1 MPQTKLIIDTLKQE
15 LRKQGVTY
23 KQVAQALQL
32 SEASVKRLFS
42 ERSFTLS
49 RLGQVCEV
57 LNLEIAD
64 LIHQMEKN
72 IDLTTQLSIDQE
84 RELVAD
90 IRLLL
95 MAHFLMCKFTFQDI
109 IRIYDISETE
119 GIQLLAKL
127 DRMKIIELQPG
138 NRVKLMIAKN
148 FELIP
153 NGPLQRFY
161 EQKVQSEFFNS
172 TFGGPGEFR
181 VFVSGML
188 SRSANAELIKKIKH
202 LAFDANELK
211 SESESLP
218 LEERFG
224 CSLIIAMRPWE
235 VKLFDQLRRVPSD
248 KHF

>member
-23 KQVAQALQL
+23 KQVAKTLKL
-32 SEASVKRLFS
+32 SEASIKRLFS
-42 ERSFTLS
+42 ERSFTLA
-49 RLGQVCEV
+49 RLGQVCAV

-64 LIHQMEKN
+64 LVHQMEKN
-72 IDLTTQLSIDQE
+72 IDLTAQLSIEQE
-84 RELVAD
+84 KELVAD
-90 IRLLL
+90 IKLLL
-95 MAHFLMCKFTFQDI
+95 MAHFLMSKLPFQDI

-119 GIQLLAKL
+119 GIKLLAKL

-153 NGPLQRFY
+153 NGPIQRFY
-161 EQKVQSEFFNS
+161 EQKVQSEFFDS
-172 TFGGPGEFR
+172 TFNGPGEFR
-181 VFVSGML
+181 AFVSGTF
-188 SRSANAELIKKIKH
+188 SRPANAELIKKVKH
-202 LAFDANELK
+202 LAFDAHELK

-224 CSLIIAMRPWE
+224 CSLIVAIRPWE

>member
-1 MPQTKLIIDTLKQE
+1 MSQTKLIIDTLKQE
-15 LRKQGVTY
+15 LRKQGITY
-23 KQVAQALQL
+23 KQVAQTLKL

-42 ERSFTLS
+42 ERSFTLT
-49 RLGQVCEV
+49 RLGQVCAV

-72 IDLTTQLSIDQE
+72 IDLTAQLSIEQE
-84 RELVAD
+84 KELVAD
-90 IRLLL
+90 IKLLL
-95 MAHFLMCKFTFQDI
+95 MAHFLMSKFTFQDI

-119 GIQLLAKL
+119 GIKLLAKL

-153 NGPLQRFY
+153 NGPIQRFY

-172 TFGGPGEFR
+172 TFNGPGEFR
-181 VFVSGML
+181 VFVSGTF
-188 SRSANAELIKKIKH
+188 SRPANAELIKKVKH
-202 LAFDANELK
+202 LAFDAHELK

-224 CSLIIAMRPWE
+224 CSLIMAIRPWE

>member
-49 RLGQVCEV
+49 RLGQVCAV

-64 LIHQMEKN
+64 LVHQMEKN

>member
-15 LRKQGVTY
+15 LRKQGITY
-23 KQVAQALQL
+23 KQVAKALKL

-42 ERSFTLS
+42 ERSFTLT
-49 RLGQVCEV
+49 RLGQVCAV

-72 IDLTTQLSIDQE
+72 IDLTVQLSIEQE
-84 RELVAD
+84 KELVAD
-90 IRLLL
+90 IKLLL
-95 MAHFLMCKFTFQDI
+95 MAHFLMSKFTFQDI

-119 GIQLLAKL
+119 GIKLLAKL

-153 NGPLQRFY
+153 NGPIQRFY
-161 EQKVQSEFFNS
+161 EQKVQSEFFDS
-172 TFGGPGEFR
+172 TFNGPGEFR

-188 SRSANAELIKKIKH
+188 SRPANAELIKKVKH
-202 LAFDANELK
+202 LAFDAHELK

-224 CSLIIAMRPWE
+224 CSLIMAIRPWE

>member
-49 RLGQVCEV
+49 RLGQVCAV

-90 IRLLL
+90 IKLLL
-95 MAHFLMCKFTFQDI
+95 MAHFLMSKFTFQDI

-181 VFVSGML
+181 VFVSGMF
-188 SRSANAELIKKIKH
+188 SRPANAELIKKIKH

>member
-1 MPQTKLIIDTLKQE
+1 
-15 LRKQGVTY
+15 
-23 KQVAQALQL
+23 
-32 SEASVKRLFS
+32 
-42 ERSFTLS
+42 
-49 RLGQVCEV
+49 
-57 LNLEIAD
+57 
-64 LIHQMEKN
+64 
-72 IDLTTQLSIDQE
+72 
-84 RELVAD
+84 
-90 IRLLL
+90 

-109 IRIYDISETE
+109 IQIYDISETE
-119 GIQLLAKL
+119 GIKLLAKL

-172 TFGGPGEFR
+172 NFNGPGEFR
-181 VFVSGML
+181 IFVSGMF
-188 SRSANAELIKKIKH
+188 SRPANAELIKKVKH
-202 LAFDANELK
+202 LAFDAHELK

-218 LEERFG
+218 LGEQFG
-224 CSLIIAMRPWE
+224 CSLIMAIRPWE